1 MRAAG
6 EVMRQRIV
14 RGIQELTIRNNR
26 PPTNRELGEYLGGK
40 STGHIDY
47 HLRILREQGV
57 LMHDPKKSRGIMLR
71 SAAGRSEAASTPAAQ
86 PRMLRIP
93 LRGRIAAGAPIE
105 AIEDRDEYVDIAS
118 SVPRGEEVFALRV
131 KGKSMIEDLIDDNDI
146 VVVRAQQTAQ
156 DGDMVAVG
164 GQALRDLL
172 IRQRLHFGLDE
183 LLDDILHVERG
194 REKVAEGNYLARGD
208 HHPLAGRRTTD
219 GALVH
224 ARVLRHH
231 GARER
236 LQVANA
242 VQQE

>member
-14 RGIQELTIRNNR
+14 RGIQELTTRNNR

-71 SAAGRSEAASTPAAQ
+71 AAAGRSEAASAPAAQ

-156 DGDMVAVG
+156 DGDMVVALLTNGPSEAGEATLKRFYREKG
-164 GQALRDLL
+164 GL
-172 IRQRLHFGLDE
+172 IR
-183 LLDDILHVERG
+183 
-194 REKVAEGNYLARGD
+194 
-208 HHPLAGRRTTD
+208 
-219 GALVH
+219 
-224 ARVLRHH
+224 
-231 GARER
+231 
-236 LQVANA
+236 LQPANA
-242 VQQE
+242 AMQPLMVSERDVQIQGKVISVIREV

>member
-14 RGIQELTIRNNR
+14 RGIQELTTRNNR

-47 HLRILREQGV
+47 HLRILREQGL
-57 LMHDPKKSRGIMLR
+57 LMHDPKKSRGIMLVNLEPA
-71 SAAGRSEAASTPAAQ
+71 SAPAAQ

-93 LRGRIAAGAPIE
+93 LRGRIAAGAAIE
-105 AIEDRDEYVDIAS
+105 ALEDRDEYVDIAS

-156 DGDMVAVG
+156 DGDMVV
-164 GQALRDLL
+164 ALLTNGPSEAGEATLKRF
-172 IRQRLHFGLDE
+172 H
-183 LLDDILHVERG
+183 
-194 REKVAEGNYLARGD
+194 REKG
-208 HHPLAGRRTTD
+208 GRI
-219 GALVH
+219 
-224 ARVLRHH
+224 
-231 GARER
+231 R
-236 LQVANA
+236 LQPAHAA
-242 VQQE
+242 VQPLMADERAVR

>member
-14 RGIQELTIRNNR
+14 RGIHELTTRNNR

-57 LMHDPKKSRGIMLR
+57 LIHDPKKSRGIMLVDM
-71 SAAGRSEAASTPAAQ
+71 EAASAPAAQ

-105 AIEDRDEYVDIAS
+105 ALEDRDEYVDIAS

-131 KGKSMIEDLIDDNDI
+131 KGKSMIEDFIDDNDI

-156 DGDMVAVG
+156 DGDMVVALLTNGPSEAGEATLKRFYREKG
-164 GQALRDLL
+164 GL
-172 IRQRLHFGLDE
+172 IR
-183 LLDDILHVERG
+183 
-194 REKVAEGNYLARGD
+194 
-208 HHPLAGRRTTD
+208 
-219 GALVH
+219 
-224 ARVLRHH
+224 
-231 GARER
+231 
-236 LQVANA
+236 LQPANA
-242 VQQE
+242 AMQPIMVSERDVQIQGKVISVIREV

>member
-71 SAAGRSEAASTPAAQ
+71 AAAGRTEAASTPAAQ
-86 PRMLRIP
+86 PRILRIP

-156 DGDMVAVG
+156 DGDMVVALLTNGPSEAGEATLKRFYREKG
-164 GQALRDLL
+164 GL
-172 IRQRLHFGLDE
+172 IR
-183 LLDDILHVERG
+183 
-194 REKVAEGNYLARGD
+194 
-208 HHPLAGRRTTD
+208 
-219 GALVH
+219 
-224 ARVLRHH
+224 
-231 GARER
+231 
-236 LQVANA
+236 LQPANA
-242 VQQE
+242 AMQPLLVSERDVQIQGKVISVIREV

>member
-14 RGIQELTIRNNR
+14 RGIQELTTRNNR

-71 SAAGRSEAASTPAAQ
+71 SSAGRSEPASTPAAQ

-156 DGDMVAVG
+156 DGDMVVALLTNGSSEAGEATLKRFYRERG
-164 GQALRDLL
+164 GL
-172 IRQRLHFGLDE
+172 IR
-183 LLDDILHVERG
+183 
-194 REKVAEGNYLARGD
+194 
-208 HHPLAGRRTTD
+208 
-219 GALVH
+219 
-224 ARVLRHH
+224 
-231 GARER
+231 
-236 LQVANA
+236 LQPANA
-242 VQQE
+242 AMQPLMVSERDVQIQGKVISVIREV

>member
-71 SAAGRSEAASTPAAQ
+71 AAAGRSEAASTPAAQ

-156 DGDMVAVG
+156 DGDMVVALLTNGPSEAGEATLKRFYREKG
-164 GQALRDLL
+164 GL
-172 IRQRLHFGLDE
+172 IR
-183 LLDDILHVERG
+183 
-194 REKVAEGNYLARGD
+194 
-208 HHPLAGRRTTD
+208 
-219 GALVH
+219 
-224 ARVLRHH
+224 
-231 GARER
+231 
-236 LQVANA
+236 LQPANA
-242 VQQE
+242 AMQPLMVSERDVQIQGKVISVIREV

>member
-71 SAAGRSEAASTPAAQ
+71 AAAGRSEAASTPAAQ

-156 DGDMVAVG
+156 DGDMVVALLTNGPSEAGEATLKRFYREKG
-164 GQALRDLL
+164 GL
-172 IRQRLHFGLDE
+172 IR
-183 LLDDILHVERG
+183 
-194 REKVAEGNYLARGD
+194 
-208 HHPLAGRRTTD
+208 
-219 GALVH
+219 
-224 ARVLRHH
+224 
-231 GARER
+231 
-236 LQVANA
+236 LQPANA
-242 VQQE
+242 AMQPIMVSERDVQIQGKVISVIREV

>member
-71 SAAGRSEAASTPAAQ
+71 SDAYRAQRDPETASTPAVQ

-105 AIEDRDEYVDIAS
+105 ASEDRDEYIDIAS

-146 VVVRAQQTAQ
+146 VVVRAQRTAQ
-156 DGDMVAVG
+156 DGDMVVALLTNGPSEAGEATLKRFYREKG
-164 GQALRDLL
+164 GL
-172 IRQRLHFGLDE
+172 IR
-183 LLDDILHVERG
+183 
-194 REKVAEGNYLARGD
+194 
-208 HHPLAGRRTTD
+208 
-219 GALVH
+219 
-224 ARVLRHH
+224 
-231 GARER
+231 
-236 LQVANA
+236 LQPANA
-242 VQQE
+242 AMQPIMVSERDVQIQGKVISVIREV

>member
-71 SAAGRSEAASTPAAQ
+71 AAAGRAEAASTPAAP

-93 LRGRIAAGAPIE
+93 LRGCIAAGAPIE

-156 DGDMVAVG
+156 DGDMVVALLTNGPSEAGEATLKRFYREKG
-164 GQALRDLL
+164 GL
-172 IRQRLHFGLDE
+172 IRLQPANE
-183 LLDDILHVERG
+183 AMQPIMVSERDVQIQG
-194 REKVAEGNYLARGD
+194 KVISVIREV
-208 HHPLAGRRTTD
+208 
-219 GALVH
+219 
-224 ARVLRHH
+224 
-231 GARER
+231 
-236 LQVANA
+236 
-242 VQQE
+242 

>member
-1 MRAAG
+1 
-6 EVMRQRIV
+6 MRQRIV

-71 SAAGRSEAASTPAAQ
+71 AAAGRSEAASTPAAQ

-156 DGDMVAVG
+156 DGDMVVALLTNGPSEAGEATLKRFYREKG
-164 GQALRDLL
+164 GL
-172 IRQRLHFGLDE
+172 IRLQPANVAMQP
-183 LLDDILHVERG
+183 IMVSERDVQIQG
-194 REKVAEGNYLARGD
+194 KVISVIREV
-208 HHPLAGRRTTD
+208 
-219 GALVH
+219 
-224 ARVLRHH
+224 
-231 GARER
+231 
-236 LQVANA
+236 
-242 VQQE
+242 

>member
-14 RGIQELTIRNNR
+14 RGIQELTTRNNR

-71 SAAGRSEAASTPAAQ
+71 SDAYRAQHDPETASTPAAQ

-131 KGKSMIEDLIDDNDI
+131 KGKSMIEDLIDDNDV

-156 DGDMVAVG
+156 DGDMVVALLTNGPSEAGEATLKRFYREKG
-164 GQALRDLL
+164 GL
-172 IRQRLHFGLDE
+172 IR
-183 LLDDILHVERG
+183 
-194 REKVAEGNYLARGD
+194 
-208 HHPLAGRRTTD
+208 
-219 GALVH
+219 
-224 ARVLRHH
+224 
-231 GARER
+231 
-236 LQVANA
+236 LQPANA
-242 VQQE
+242 AMQPIMVSERDVQIQGKVISVIREV

>member
-14 RGIQELTIRNNR
+14 RGIQELTTRNNR

-71 SAAGRSEAASTPAAQ
+71 SSAGRSEPASTPAAQ

-146 VVVRAQQTAQ
+146 VVVRAQRTAQ
-156 DGDMVAVG
+156 DGDMVVALLTNGPSEAGEATLKRFYREKG
-164 GQALRDLL
+164 GL
-172 IRQRLHFGLDE
+172 IR
-183 LLDDILHVERG
+183 
-194 REKVAEGNYLARGD
+194 
-208 HHPLAGRRTTD
+208 
-219 GALVH
+219 
-224 ARVLRHH
+224 
-231 GARER
+231 
-236 LQVANA
+236 LQPANA
-242 VQQE
+242 TMQPLLVSERDVQIQGKVISVIREV

>member
-14 RGIQELTIRNNR
+14 RGIQELTTRNNR

-47 HLRILREQGV
+47 HLRILREQGL
-57 LMHDPKKSRGIMLR
+57 LMHDPKKSRGIMLVNLEPA
-71 SAAGRSEAASTPAAQ
+71 SAPAAQ

-93 LRGRIAAGAPIE
+93 LRGRIAAGAAIE
-105 AIEDRDEYVDIAS
+105 ALEDRDEYVDIAS

-156 DGDMVAVG
+156 DGDMVVALLTNGPSEAGEATLKRFYREKG
-164 GQALRDLL
+164 GL
-172 IRQRLHFGLDE
+172 IR
-183 LLDDILHVERG
+183 
-194 REKVAEGNYLARGD
+194 
-208 HHPLAGRRTTD
+208 
-219 GALVH
+219 
-224 ARVLRHH
+224 
-231 GARER
+231 
-236 LQVANA
+236 LQPANA
-242 VQQE
+242 AMQPIMVSERDVQIQGKVISVIREV

>member
-14 RGIQELTIRNNR
+14 RGIHELTTRNNR

-57 LMHDPKKSRGIMLR
+57 LIHDPKKSRGIMLVDM
-71 SAAGRSEAASTPAAQ
+71 EAASAPAAQ

-105 AIEDRDEYVDIAS
+105 ALEDRDEYVDIAS

-131 KGKSMIEDLIDDNDI
+131 KGKSMIEDFIDDNDI

-156 DGDMVAVG
+156 DGDMVVALLTNGPSEAGEATLKRFYREKG
-164 GQALRDLL
+164 GL
-172 IRQRLHFGLDE
+172 IR
-183 LLDDILHVERG
+183 
-194 REKVAEGNYLARGD
+194 
-208 HHPLAGRRTTD
+208 
-219 GALVH
+219 
-224 ARVLRHH
+224 
-231 GARER
+231 
-236 LQVANA
+236 LQPANA
-242 VQQE
+242 AMQPLMVSERDVQIQGKVISVIREV

>member
-14 RGIQELTIRNNR
+14 RGIQELTTRNNR

-71 SAAGRSEAASTPAAQ
+71 ASAGRAEAATPPPAQ

-131 KGKSMIEDLIDDNDI
+131 KGKSMIEDFIDDNDI

-156 DGDMVAVG
+156 DGDMVVALLTNGPSEAGEATLKRFYREKG
-164 GQALRDLL
+164 GL
-172 IRQRLHFGLDE
+172 IR
-183 LLDDILHVERG
+183 
-194 REKVAEGNYLARGD
+194 
-208 HHPLAGRRTTD
+208 
-219 GALVH
+219 
-224 ARVLRHH
+224 
-231 GARER
+231 
-236 LQVANA
+236 LQPANA
-242 VQQE
+242 AMQPLMVSERDVQIQGKVISVIREV

>member
-14 RGIQELTIRNNR
+14 RGIQELTTRNNR

-57 LMHDPKKSRGIMLR
+57 LVHDPKKSRGIMLR
-71 SAAGRSEAASTPAAQ
+71 SAAGRAEAATTPAAQ

-156 DGDMVAVG
+156 DGDMVVALLTNGPSEAGEATLKRFYREKG
-164 GQALRDLL
+164 GL
-172 IRQRLHFGLDE
+172 IR
-183 LLDDILHVERG
+183 
-194 REKVAEGNYLARGD
+194 
-208 HHPLAGRRTTD
+208 
-219 GALVH
+219 
-224 ARVLRHH
+224 
-231 GARER
+231 
-236 LQVANA
+236 LQPANA
-242 VQQE
+242 AMQPIMVSERDVQIQGKVISVIREV

>member
-14 RGIQELTIRNNR
+14 RGIQELTTRNNR

-71 SAAGRSEAASTPAAQ
+71 AAAGRSEAASTPAAQ

-156 DGDMVAVG
+156 DGDMVVALLTNGPSEAGEATLKRFYREKG
-164 GQALRDLL
+164 GL
-172 IRQRLHFGLDE
+172 IR
-183 LLDDILHVERG
+183 
-194 REKVAEGNYLARGD
+194 
-208 HHPLAGRRTTD
+208 
-219 GALVH
+219 
-224 ARVLRHH
+224 
-231 GARER
+231 
-236 LQVANA
+236 LQPANA
-242 VQQE
+242 AMQPIMVSERDVQIQGKVISVIREV

>member
-6 EVMRQRIV
+6 EVMRRRIV
-14 RGIQELTIRNNR
+14 RGIQELTTRNNR

-57 LMHDPKKSRGIMLR
+57 LMHDPKKSRGIMLI
-71 SAAGRSEAASTPAAQ
+71 APDGRVEVASTPAAP

-156 DGDMVAVG
+156 DGDMVV
-164 GQALRDLL
+164 ALLTNGPSEAGEATLKR
-172 IRQRLHFGLDE
+172 FY
-183 LLDDILHVERG
+183 
-194 REKVAEGNYLARGD
+194 REKG
-208 HHPLAGRRTTD
+208 GRI
-219 GALVH
+219 
-224 ARVLRHH
+224 
-231 GARER
+231 R
-236 LQVANA
+236 LQPANA
-242 VQQE
+242 AMQPIMVNERDVQIQGKVISVIREV